1 MEGYSNIID
10 RVEKCFFCGFFF
22 DVKVLR
28 QIKVPSQGGDVEK
41 PICEGCIEAIEK
53 RSWGEVRKEPRK
65 IPG

>member
-1 MEGYSNIID
+1 MIEKI
-10 RVEKCFFCGFFF
+10 EKCYVCDQWF
-22 DVKVLR
+22 DVNDLR
-28 QIKVPSQGGDVEK
+28 QIKVSSQGGDVEK